1 MRRPS
6 PPRALPE
13 GSRQVVLDLLRSP
26 RLANLAPA
34 EISATLLDEGIYH
47 CSIRT
52 MYRILDVC
60 SEVRARRKQLRHPV
74 YAKPEVLAVRPNEV
88 WSWDITKLKG
98 PAKWTYFYLYFIID
112 IFSRRGLARR

>member
-26 RLANLAPA
+26 RFADLAPA
-34 EISATLLDEGIYH
+34 EIYATLLDQGIYH
-47 CSIRT
+47 GSIRT

-60 SEVRARRKQLRHPV
+60 SEVHARRKQLRI
-74 YAKPEVLAVRPNEV
+74 LSTPN
-88 WSWDITKLKG
+88 LN
-98 PAKWTYFYLYFIID
+98 
-112 IFSRRGLARR
+112 